1 MVDSEWIQLIQ
12 LLIGL
17 FQLLILVL
25 YPTEAIDN
33 LYDNEWKFY
42 GIQMMNNQNGLI
54 RVYQQNIGYIDVYLK
69 TSLWWWCWVR
79 LGWAMAERI
88 ESTNPRFFFP
98 IHTVGSKEICWENQN
113 PQQMSQQTTFGS
125 KYHND

>member
-42 GIQMMNNQNGLI
+42 GIQMMNNQNELI

-69 TSLWWWCWVR
+69 TSLWWW
-79 LGWAMAERI
+79 
-88 ESTNPRFFFP
+88 
-98 IHTVGSKEICWENQN
+98 
-113 PQQMSQQTTFGS
+113 
-125 KYHND
+125 

>member
-69 TSLWWWCWVR
+69 TSLWW
-79 LGWAMAERI
+79 
-88 ESTNPRFFFP
+88 
-98 IHTVGSKEICWENQN
+98 
-113 PQQMSQQTTFGS
+113 
-125 KYHND
+125 

>member
-1 MVDSEWIQLIQ
+1 MSLAIDKMVDSEWIQLIQ

-42 GIQMMNNQNGLI
+42 GIQMMNNQNELI

-69 TSLWWWCWVR
+69 TSLWW
-79 LGWAMAERI
+79 
-88 ESTNPRFFFP
+88 
-98 IHTVGSKEICWENQN
+98 
-113 PQQMSQQTTFGS
+113 
-125 KYHND
+125 

>member
-69 TSLWWWCWVR
+69 TSLVVVM
-79 LGWAMAERI
+79 L
-88 ESTNPRFFFP
+88 S
-98 IHTVGSKEICWENQN
+98 
-113 PQQMSQQTTFGS
+113 
-125 KYHND
+125 

>member
-42 GIQMMNNQNGLI
+42 GIQMMNNQNELI
-54 RVYQQNIGYIDVYLK
+54 RVYQQKY
-69 TSLWWWCWVR
+69 
-79 LGWAMAERI
+79 RI
-88 ESTNPRFFFP
+88 
-98 IHTVGSKEICWENQN
+98 
-113 PQQMSQQTTFGS
+113 
-125 KYHND
+125 Y

>member
-42 GIQMMNNQNGLI
+42 GIQMMNNQNELI

-69 TSLWWWCWVR
+69 TSLWW
-79 LGWAMAERI
+79 
-88 ESTNPRFFFP
+88 
-98 IHTVGSKEICWENQN
+98 
-113 PQQMSQQTTFGS
+113 
-125 KYHND
+125 

>member
-69 TSLWWWCWVR
+69 TSLWWW
-79 LGWAMAERI
+79 
-88 ESTNPRFFFP
+88 
-98 IHTVGSKEICWENQN
+98 
-113 PQQMSQQTTFGS
+113 
-125 KYHND
+125 